1 MLEGFTFP
9 KADPT
14 VLLIPKDCFGWWAM
28 HTHNTLRYDGEA
40 LGLETVQ
47 KWIEDKSLKKR
58 CEQIEL
64 VSKKVKSEV
73 TQLLSV
79 FIFQCRH
86 LHTLVLANNP
96 IGDDGAESLACYLQ
110 IRKQDAACAVRFLDL
125 SGTRLTADSV
135 GHVASAFM
143 GQWDAGEAAACC
155 GFCIRN
161 LSGRSLASTLP
172 FMKRVLS
179 KQLFSIRLLPP
190 PWPFMQQRISL
201 PIRTRDDP
209 QAPPAQPSSPSDA
222 FFNPEGGNCGNYN
235 PAVPA
240 ASSVLSPMAA
250 YFDGPASFFNSS
262 GSGAMGSDGR
272 QSQVGHDALPQAAPP
287 TQEPH
292 RASQTQRAPIM
303 HAPMCMQPG
312 MAAPFMLHPPQN
324 MQSGVPVAP
333 VSPGLQPP
341 MCGMG
346 PTLLQSRAP
355 SQSQAKKKERDSEQ
369 KRSQGRAPCPIAV
382 YVDLSSLRLRDK
394 K

>member
-1 MLEGFTFP
+1 M
-9 KADPT
+9 
-14 VLLIPKDCFGWWAM
+14 
-28 HTHNTLRYDGEA
+28 TH
-40 LGLETVQ
+40 
-47 KWIEDKSLKKR
+47 
-58 CEQIEL
+58 
-64 VSKKVKSEV
+64 
-73 TQLLSV
+73 
-79 FIFQCRH
+79 RH
-86 LHTLVLANNP
+86 LQHSHRHLLMLHGQDKCWNVHGIVCIWLHATSP
-96 IGDDGAESLACYLQ
+96 PDGTHGPFPS
-110 IRKQDAACAVRFLDL
+110 
-125 SGTRLTADSV
+125 
-135 GHVASAFM
+135 
-143 GQWDAGEAAACC
+143 CC
-155 GFCIRN
+155 VCG
-161 LSGRSLASTLP
+161 P
-172 FMKRVLS
+172 E
-179 KQLFSIRLLPP
+179 
-190 PWPFMQQRISL
+190 
-201 PIRTRDDP
+201 
-209 QAPPAQPSSPSDA
+209 A